1 MNASTASTTR
11 TTTGKRRMRALAAA
25 AAATALLITGC
36 SIGENGSDIGSKL
49 ESTVSDMSSAGSATS
64 AQAQRADG
72 GETTDSSRGEPIEG
86 CTVPEGSTTLAA
98 AEKPTATNRY
108 RHIMA
113 PEPARLSGPWEVMR
127 VIDGDTMTVAVDCH
141 EIDVR
146 IIGIDSPET
155 RHPKKNPEAFG
166 REATAALEA
175 AAEGQMVWLE
185 YDPTQDATDD
195 YGRDLAHVWLADAGG
210 APDELLGYEQIAAG
224 LAREYTFDADYRYAE
239 DYRAAE
245 NAAQYKGVGIWGEK
259 S

>member
-11 TTTGKRRMRALAAA
+11 TTTRKRHMRALVAAA
-25 AAATALLITGC
+25 GATALLITGC
-36 SIGENGSDIGSKL
+36 SIGENSSAVGSKL
-49 ESTVSDMSSAGSATS
+49 EGTVSDLSSTGSTAAPYTK
-64 AQAQRADG
+64 RADG
-72 GETTDSSRGEPIEG
+72 GEAIDSSRGKPIEG

-141 EIDVR
+141 EINVR

-185 YDPTQDATDD
+185 YDPTQDITDD
-195 YGRDLAHVWLADAGG
+195 YDRDLAHVWLADAGG

-239 DYRAAE
+239 DYRDAE
-245 NAAQYKGVGIWGEK
+245 NAAQYKGVGIWDEK